1 MEQEKWT
8 NEVLNS
14 LEGMQKAEPS
24 PYLYTRIQAK
34 IATKSQDIISVRYAF
49 LSLTSIAVIVL
60 ISLSFIQLSNHSEI
74 NDEQTIIYEQQLIN
88 SDQIY

>member
-14 LEGMQKAEPS
+14 LDGMQKAEPS
-24 PYLYTRIQAK
+24 PYLYTRIQSKLNSGAGNM
-34 IATKSQDIISVRYAF
+34 IPVRFAI
-49 LSLTSIAVIVL
+49 LSLGSIAIVL
-60 ISLSFIQLSNHSEI
+60 LLSISYVQLSGQSTT
-74 NDEQTIIYEQQLIN
+74 NDEQAIIYEQQLIN